1 VTAIPVIDVSGLA
14 SADPAVRRATAAEL
28 GRACED
34 VGFLSVVGHGIPPEV
49 VDGAFAAAHRF
60 FALPLERK
68 AFATLTEG
76 VLNRGYDGLAS
87 QQLDPTAAAA
97 DLKEVWDVGLDLP
110 WDHPLVVAGTP
121 MHGPNPWPDDL
132 PWFRPPVEA
141 FYDAARAL
149 TERLLAG
156 MALALGL
163 DEAAFAPF
171 HRVPIATMRLLHYP
185 ARPVGAPDGQL
196 GAGAHTDWGAVTV
209 LTQDEVG
216 GLQVLDRDGR
226 AWVDVPP
233 VAGAFVVNIGD
244 LMARWTNDRFRST
257 VHRVVPPE
265 GRDRYSVVFFM
276 DLDHHAQI
284 EVLPT
289 CVPPGEQPRYV
300 PTTAGEHLLAKFRES
315 MPGLVDAAT

>member
-1 VTAIPVIDVSGLA
+1 VPLAIPVVDVSGLA
-14 SADPAVRRATAAEL
+14 DRDPDVRLSTAAAL

-34 VGFLSVVGHGIPPEV
+34 VGFLSVVGHGIPQGV
-49 VDGAFAAAHRF
+49 IDDAFATARRF

-68 AFATLTEG
+68 AVTTLTDG
-76 VLNRGYDGLAS
+76 VLNRGYDGVAS
-87 QQLDPTAAAA
+87 QQLDPDAGAA
-97 DLKEVWDVGLDLP
+97 DLKEVWDIGLDLP
-110 WDHPLVVAGTP
+110 GDHPLVAAGTP
-121 MHGPNPWPDDL
+121 MHGPNPWPDDMR
-132 PWFRPPVEA
+132 WFRAPVEA

-163 DEAAFAPF
+163 DEHAFRPF

-185 ARPVGAPDGQL
+185 PRPTELLEGQL

-209 LTQDEVG
+209 LAQDDVG
-216 GLQVLDRDGR
+216 GLQVLDRDGTT
-226 AWVDVPP
+226 WVDVPP
-233 VAGAFVVNIGD
+233 MPGAFVVNIGD
-244 LMARWTNDRFRST
+244 LMARWTNDRYRST

-276 DLDHHAQI
+276 DLDHHATI

-289 CVPPGEQPRYV
+289 CVPAGELPRYG
-300 PTTAGEHLLAKFRES
+300 PTTAGEHLLAKFRAS
-315 MPGLVDAAT
+315 MPAFDDA

>member
-1 VTAIPVIDVSGLA
+1 VTAIPVVDVSGLA
-14 SADPAVRRATAAEL
+14 AADSSVQRATANEV

-34 VGFLSVVGHGIPPEV
+34 VGFLSVVGHGIPQPV
-49 VDGAFAAAHRF
+49 IDGAFAAAHRF
-60 FALPLERK
+60 FALPVERK
-68 AFATLTEG
+68 AVATLTDG

-163 DEAAFAPF
+163 AERAFEPF

-185 ARPVGAPDGQL
+185 PRPAGAPDGQL

-209 LTQDEVG
+209 LTQDDVG
-216 GLQVLDRDGR
+216 GLQVLDRDGET
-226 AWVDVPP
+226 WIDVPP
-233 VAGAFVVNIGD
+233 VPGAFVVNIGD
-244 LMARWTNDRFRST
+244 LMARWTNDRYRST

-276 DLDHHAQI
+276 DLDHHAEI

-289 CVPPGEQPRYV
+289 CVPAGEQPRYE

-315 MPGLVDAAT
+315 MPELRGATG

>member
-1 VTAIPVIDVSGLA
+1 MSIPVVDVSGIA
-14 SADPAVRRATAAEL
+14 DPDPAVRRATAGEL
-28 GRACED
+28 GRACEE
-34 VGFLSVVGHGIPPEV
+34 VGFLSVVGHGIPQPV
-49 VDGAFAAAHRF
+49 IDGAFAAAHRF
-60 FALPLERK
+60 FALPVERK
-68 AFATLTEG
+68 AFATLTDG

-87 QQLDPTAAAA
+87 QQLDPTSTAA

-163 DEAAFAPF
+163 DERAFVPF
-171 HRVPIATMRLLHYP
+171 HQVPIATMRLLHYP
-185 ARPVGAPDGQL
+185 PRPAAAPDDQL

-209 LTQDEVG
+209 LTQDDVG
-216 GLQVLDRDGR
+216 GLQVLDGDG
-226 AWVDVPP
+226 ATWIDVPP
-233 VAGAFVVNIGD
+233 LPGSFVVNIGD
-244 LMARWTNDRFRST
+244 LMARWTNDRYRST

-265 GRDRYSVVFFM
+265 GGDRYSVVFFM
-276 DLDHHAQI
+276 DLDHHAEI

-289 CVPPGEQPRYV
+289 CVRAGERPRYG

-315 MPGLVDAAT
+315 MPGLAGTAG